1 MHDSIQV
8 ALIDDHV
15 VVRAGYRLLLESA
28 GGFEILMESGDPD
41 AALEDPKLAKADII
55 ILDLNLGGRSGFE
68 LIEKILDLKPEARI
82 LVFSIH
88 DESLYVHRALES
100 GALGYLCKQ
109 CDPACMIT
117 AVKTVA
123 RGEAYLDPGLVVN
136 PKGRGASHRD
146 PASELTPREFQ
157 VFELLVQGLS
167 SREIAQRLGLTA
179 KTVSNYLTTIKEK
192 FGTDS
197 TVELMRLAY
206 DKILKR

>member
-1 MHDSIQV
+1 MPDPIKV
-8 ALIDDHV
+8 VLIDDHV

-28 GGFEILMESGDPD
+28 GGFEITLESGDPEM
-41 AALEDPKLAKADII
+41 ALEQPQLLQADVII
-55 ILDLNLGGRSGFE
+55 VDLNLGGRSGFE
-68 LIEKILDLKPEARI
+68 FIQRIIHLQPEAKI

-88 DESLYVHRALES
+88 DESIYVHRALET

-117 AVKTVA
+117 AVHSVA
-123 RGEAYLDPGLVVN
+123 KGKPYLDLGLSLET
-136 PKGRGASHRD
+136 KGRAGQRCD
-146 PASELTPREFQ
+146 PVSDLTAREFQ
-157 VFELLVQGLS
+157 VFELLVQGLN

-197 TVELMRLAY
+197 TAELMRLAY
-206 DKILKR
+206 DKILHL